1 VQVSELTQEEIA
13 KIEDLVTK
21 LQDLF
26 ETEELP
32 FILASMLEIILDI
45 AETHPGEGAVAL
57 AISLRA
63 IADEIE
69 ENFST

>member
-1 VQVSELTQEEIA
+1 MSELTQEEIA